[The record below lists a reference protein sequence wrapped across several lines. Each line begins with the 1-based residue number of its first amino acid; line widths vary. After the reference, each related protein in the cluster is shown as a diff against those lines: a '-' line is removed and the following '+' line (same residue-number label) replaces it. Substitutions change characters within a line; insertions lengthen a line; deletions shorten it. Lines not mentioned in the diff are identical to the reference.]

1 MSPKGALTPRPGILD
16 IEPYV
21 GGESRLSG
29 GTRVIKLSSNEGALG
44 PSPSA
49 VAAYQEAAA
58 EMQRYPDG
66 GCTGLRA
73 AIGERFGLDPERIVC
88 GAGSDELLTLLARAY
103 CGPGDEVIHTA
114 HGFLMYPIIARSVG
128 AVPVAVPETAL
139 TADVDALL
147 GGVTG
152 KTRMVYLA
160 NPNNPTGSY
169 LAADE
174 MRRLRAGLPDGV
186 LLVIDAAY
194 SEYVTRDD
202 YSPGIELVDDGDNV
216 VMTRTFSKIFAMAS
230 LRLGWAYAPPATV
243 GLLDRLRMPFNVT
256 GPTQAAGAA
265 ALGDSAFVDEAR
277 AHNEKWRR
285 WLADALGG
293 IGLEVHPSIANF
305 LLVGFPAEAGHDA
318 AAADAYLKTHG
329 IITRR
334 VDNYGLPACLRIT
347 IGLEHEMKA
356 TAGALKDFMG

>member
-1 MSPKGALTPRPGILD
+1 MNPKGALTPRPGILE

-21 GGESRLSG
+21 GGESRIEG
-29 GTRVIKLSSNEGALG
+29 GARIIKLSSNEGALG

-49 VAAYQEAAA
+49 VAAYREAAA
-58 EMQRYPDG
+58 ELRRYPDG

-73 AIGERFGLDPERIVC
+73 AIGERFGLSPERIVC

-103 CGPGDEVIHTA
+103 CGPGDEVLHSE

-128 AVPVAVPETAL
+128 ARPIAVPERAL

-147 GGVTG
+147 GAVTG
-152 KTRMVYLA
+152 KTRIVYLA

-169 LAADE
+169 LGIDE
-174 MRRLRAGLPDGV
+174 LGRLRSGLPDGV

-194 SEYVTRDD
+194 SEYVTRND
-202 YSPGIELVDDGDNV
+202 YAPGIELVDGGDNV
-216 VMTRTFSKIFAMAS
+216 VMTRTFSKIFAMGG

-243 GLLDRLRMPFNVT
+243 GLLNRLRMPFNVT
-256 GPTQAAGAA
+256 GPTQAAGVA
-265 ALGDSAFVDEAR
+265 ALGDGAFADEAR
-277 AHNEKWRR
+277 AHNEKWRAF
-285 WLADALGG
+285 LAEALGA
-293 IGLEVHPSIANF
+293 IGLKVHPSVANF
-305 LLVGFPAEAGHDA
+305 VLVEFPAEAGCDA

-356 TAGALKDFMG
+356 TADALKEFMG

>member
-29 GTRVIKLSSNEGALG
+29 GARVIKLSSNEGALG
-44 PSPSA
+44 PSPGA
-49 VAAYQEAAA
+49 VAAYRQAAA
-58 EMQRYPDG
+58 EMHRYPDG

-73 AIGERFGLDPERIVC
+73 AIGERFGLDPERIVV
-88 GAGSDELLTLLARAY
+88 GAGSDELLCLLARAY
-103 CGPGDEVIHTA
+103 CGPGDEVLHTE

-128 AVPVAVPETAL
+128 ARPVAVAEVAL
-139 TADVDALL
+139 TADVDGLL
-147 GGVTG
+147 GAVTG

-174 MRRLRAGLPDGV
+174 MRRLRSGLPDGV

-202 YSPGIELVDDGDNV
+202 YSPGIELVDGGDNV
-216 VMTRTFSKIFAMAS
+216 VMTRTFSKIFAMGG

-243 GLLDRLRMPFNVT
+243 GLLNRLRMPFNVT
-256 GPTQAAGAA
+256 GPTQAAGTA
-265 ALGDSAFVDEAR
+265 ALGDRAFVDETR
-277 AHNEKWRR
+277 AHNEKWRAF
-285 WLADALGG
+285 LAGALGG
-293 IGLEVHPSIANF
+293 IGLEVSPSVANF
-305 LLVGFPAEAGHDA
+305 VLVGFPAEAGRDA

-356 TAGALKDFMG
+356 TADALKEFMG